1 MKMKDL
7 CADERPRE
15 KLLDKG
21 AYCLSN
27 AELIAILLRTGTGGK
42 NVIDIA
48 RETLM
53 LAGNKLGELTALPP
67 ENQCKVS
74 GIGPGKAVTLAAAFE
89 LGRRV
94 AEEAG
99 MESASR
105 MDTPEKVFR
114 TMLPHMKNLDHE
126 ECWTLFLSRSNRL
139 ISKEKMSS
147 GGQDSTVIDKKA
159 IVRRALEKKSAAVI
173 LVHNHP
179 SGSALPSTEDIRQTR
194 DLHRALDTCD
204 IRLIDH
210 VIISGGSYYS
220 FSDEC
225 LIGRNG

>member
-1 MKMKDL
+1 MKDL

-15 KLLDKG
+15 KLLEKG
-21 AYCLSN
+21 AYSLSN

-42 NVIDIA
+42 NVVEIA

-53 LAGNKLGELTALPP
+53 LAGNKLGELTSLPP
-67 ENQCKVS
+67 ESLCKIN

-89 LGRRV
+89 IGRRV

-99 MESASR
+99 MESAIR
-105 MDTPEKVFR
+105 MDTPQKVFR
-114 TMLPHMKNLDHE
+114 AMLPHMKNLDHE
-126 ECWTLFLSRSNRL
+126 ECWILFLSRSNRL

-147 GGQDSTVIDKKA
+147 GGQDATVMDKKA
-159 IVRRALEKKSAAVI
+159 IIRRALEKKSAAVI
-173 LVHNHP
+173 MVHNHP
-179 SGSALPSTEDIRQTR
+179 SGSALPSTEDIRLTR

-210 VIISGGSYYS
+210 VIISGSSYYS
-220 FSDEC
+220 FSDES
-225 LIGRNG
+225 IIR

>member
-1 MKMKDL
+1 MKDL

-15 KLLDKG
+15 KLLSKG
-21 AYCLSN
+21 AGSLSN

-42 NVIDIA
+42 NAVDIA

-53 LAGNKLGELTALPP
+53 LTGNRLGELTSVQP
-67 ENQCKVS
+67 EILCGVN

-126 ECWTLFLSRSNRL
+126 ECWILFLSRSNRL
-139 ISKEKMSS
+139 IARERMSS
-147 GGQDSTVIDKKA
+147 GGQDSTVIDKKS
-159 IVRRALEKKSAAVI
+159 IIRRALEKKSAAVI
-173 LVHNHP
+173 MVHNHP

-194 DLHRALDTCD
+194 DLQRALCTCD

-220 FSDEC
+220 FSDESVISG
-225 LIGRNG
+225 L